1 MKHTGIAW
9 TPRSFRRQRSRL
21 QRWILVLGGTVSAA
35 SGAPVFADVVV
46 QSIGVGF
53 KARGFG
59 QAHHEGVIRTG
70 TWTPI
75 VVDLQLENAASFD
88 GSLRVCQFDPD
99 GDVAYDEVPVHL
111 LASSGGGAGRYVLY
125 VLPSGIDTDRQ
136 LRLDLLNE
144 NREAVTALYN
154 GVPCRTVRTEDI
166 PHVITDEILIL
177 DISVGSGAHAGALS
191 DPELKGLFNRD
202 VFTARLAAGELPE
215 HWIGLEAVDYIIW
228 DEADPADFKSPAQL
242 KALAD
247 WVWHGGTLLIAA
259 SRTAGSLATT
269 AMINEMLPVDIGA
282 PQIAGDLGFLP
293 QRLMSIPMPD
303 APPSEK
309 EKMRPPPL
317 LEPATIVACKT
328 RAGGSVF
335 SYYEDTDQPVLGEL
349 LTRRTWGNG
358 EVIFLGVT
366 LHDLFTKVPGI
377 QQTEVFTLENARVQP
392 GSAVEFFQR
401 VFFLR
406 QELRNVDPSSE
417 EVYPQVQGP
426 INFAANSALFLILSL
441 MLIIAYVGTATFG
454 SWHLLKQ
461 RGWHRH
467 SWTAF
472 SAVALASSFL
482 SVLIVQ
488 SVRGFGQTVEQLSII
503 DVNAGET
510 RACGSALFGLKTGTH
525 TELDLW
531 LPADPLMDRQPGTT
545 SCMLRPAP
553 VATFVDGLES
563 RTTYADP
570 ERYNLAPSNAMIE
583 GVSLRATLK
592 KLEGRWTGQI
602 TGSVGGRL
610 QRLPQASR
618 LGAESPFTADSIV
631 TNKLPVDLVKA
642 YLLYAED
649 DHVLPKTGAFIE
661 QRGRRSL
668 YAIPLG
674 TIPAGMSKNVGT
686 FPDLHDV
693 RRDLQNN
700 EPNPLRKYL
709 LVEEHK
715 RWTRSVRSMI
725 GSLTVEVPA
734 GQFDM
739 RLEPFQAAL
748 LLASTMEEVE
758 PRMNQWGQPSV
769 LSRQHVRHLELRQA
783 LRSDTAILIGFAND
797 PGPIRVASRSAGSQ
811 RDFRVIEPREGGSW
825 TMYRVRIPVQR

>member
-1 MKHTGIAW
+1 MVAA
-9 TPRSFRRQRSRL
+9 
-21 QRWILVLGGTVSAA
+21 TVSAA
-35 SGAPVFADVVV
+35 IPAPASAGVVV

-59 QAHHEGVIRTG
+59 QAHHEGVVRTG

-125 VLPSGIDTDRQ
+125 ILPSGVDGDRQ
-136 LRLDLLNE
+136 VRLDLLDE
-144 NREAVTALYN
+144 DREAVTAIYN
-154 GVPCRTVRTEDI
+154 GVPYRTVRTEDV
-166 PHVITDEILIL
+166 PHIITDELLIL

-202 VFTARLAAGELPE
+202 VYTARLAAGDIPE

-228 DEADPADFKSPAQL
+228 DEADPADFKSPAQM

-259 SRTAGSLATT
+259 SRTAGSLAST
-269 AMINEMLPVDIGA
+269 AMINDMLPVDIGQ
-282 PQIAGDLGFLP
+282 PQIARDLGFLP
-293 QRLMSIPMPD
+293 QRLMSVPMPD
-303 APPSEK
+303 APPSDK
-309 EKMRPPPL
+309 EKVRPTPL
-317 LEPATIVACKT
+317 VEPATIVACKT
-328 RAGGSVF
+328 RAGASAF
-335 SYYEDTDQPVLGEL
+335 SYYEDADQPVLGEL

-366 LHDLFTKVPGI
+366 LHDLFTKVPGVR
-377 QQTEVFTLENARVQP
+377 QTEVFPLENARIQP
-392 GSAVEFFQR
+392 GSAVEFLQR

-406 QELRNVDPSSE
+406 REQRNVDPASDS
-417 EVYPQVQGP
+417 VYPHVQGP
-426 INFAANSALFLILSL
+426 INFAANSAVFLILSL

-472 SAVALASSFL
+472 SVVALTSSFL

-510 RACGSALFGLKTGTH
+510 KARGSALFGLKTGTH

-553 VATFVDGLES
+553 VATSVDGLES

-583 GVSLRATLK
+583 GVSFRATLK

-602 TGSVGGRL
+602 AGSVEGRL
-610 QRLPQASR
+610 QRLPQALR
-618 LGAESPFTADSIV
+618 QGAESPFTADSAV
-631 TNKLPVDLVKA
+631 TNKLPVDLIKA

-674 TIPAGMSKNVGT
+674 TITAGASMNVGT
-686 FPDLHDV
+686 FPHLQDV

-715 RWTRSVRSMI
+715 RWNRSVRSMI
-725 GSLTVEVPA
+725 GSLTAEAPA
-734 GQFDM
+734 GQVDM
-739 RLEPFQAAL
+739 RLEPFQATL

-758 PRMNQWGQPSV
+758 PRTDQWGQPSV
-769 LSRQHVRHLELRQA
+769 PSRQHVRHLELRQA
-783 LRSDTAILIGFAND
+783 LRSDTAILIGFARD
-797 PGPIRVASRSAGSQ
+797 PGPIRVASRSAGSE
-811 RDFRVIEPREGGSW
+811 RDFRVIEPREGASW